1 MRNACMGIVSAAALG
16 LFGITTM
23 ASAQD
28 TSTKIHAHRHN
39 SLAQTADLPS
49 VSGLDARAT
58 AIAPE
63 STNSGCRMIQDDLPS
78 AQVVLKYIAVCG
90 PE

>member
-1 MRNACMGIVSAAALG
+1 MRNASMAMVSAVALS

-28 TSTKIHAHRHN
+28 TSTKPHAHKHN
-39 SLAQTADLPS
+39 SLAKTADLPS
-49 VSGLDARAT
+49 VTALEARAT
-58 AIAPE
+58 AIAPP
-63 STNSGCRMIQDDLPS
+63 STNSGCRLIHNDVPGVGPQ
-78 AQVVLKYIAVCG
+78 YTAVCG

>member
-1 MRNACMGIVSAAALG
+1 MRKACMAMVSAVALG
-16 LFGITTM
+16 LFGITM

-28 TSTKIHAHRHN
+28 TSMKTHAHKHN

-58 AIAPE
+58 AIAPQ

-78 AQVVLKYIAVCG
+78 AQVVPKYIAVCG

>member
-1 MRNACMGIVSAAALG
+1 MRNACMAMVSAATLG

-28 TSTKIHAHRHN
+28 TSTKTHAHKHN

-49 VSGLDARAT
+49 VSGLDTRAT
-58 AIAPE
+58 AIASQ
-63 STNSGCRMIQDDLPS
+63 STNSGCRLIQDDLPS
-78 AQVVLKYIAVCG
+78 AQVVPKYIAVCG

>member
-1 MRNACMGIVSAAALG
+1 MRNASMAMVSAVALS

-28 TSTKIHAHRHN
+28 TSTKPHAHKHN
-39 SLAQTADLPS
+39 SLAQTAGLPS
-49 VSGLDARAT
+49 VSGLDTRAA
-58 AIAPE
+58 AIAPQ
-63 STNSGCRMIQDDLPS
+63 STNSGCRLIHNDVPGVGPQ
-78 AQVVLKYIAVCG
+78 YTAVCG

>member
-1 MRNACMGIVSAAALG
+1 MRNACVAMVSVAALG

-28 TSTKIHAHRHN
+28 TSTKTYAHKHN
-39 SLAQTADLPS
+39 SRAQTADPPS

-58 AIAPE
+58 AIASQ
-63 STNSGCRMIQDDLPS
+63 STNSGCRMTHDDLPS
-78 AQVVLKYIAVCG
+78 AQVVSKYIAVCG